1 MPKNPLKEIMGFMK
15 TNKPSTQEKQNDFE
29 RAKEVL
35 FSSKTPQQLIS
46 AVKYI
51 NNFNKKHGITE
62 TSPEFIYFDKMILV
76 MKLKIKSKTVEGGEQ
91 IDEASRMNRGIRN
104 IIKSLLYESL
114 DWSDKD
120 ETFDTDKSFSNDQS
134 WSNDPEWELNP
145 DKSYWK
151 QGEVGGSSGG
161 EDVSESED
169 GLDWI
174 RDTGGHPNYDG
185 HPQGV
190 VYLYNH
196 DEIDE
201 FCDIIEN
208 YNGGVLPRGDARD
221 ELHYGLDG
229 VTDYDMLSVSFFV
242 EKDEPGVLTVGYW
255 DHPVKHEDI
264 NEWFSW
270 GDTFNE
276 EYELYTNLNQVRE
289 LFRDYKNPNLIGE
302 SEDEWGWANEKSF
315 MSMEQLLDS
324 VNKDEL
330 DIFIGKTVILSPDS
344 EYYKEGIKSNPRE
357 TEGYIEN
364 INIAY
369 SLPIEV
375 NWSNGTYNS
384 YKVKD
389 LLIMI

>member
-1 MPKNPLKEIMGFMK
+1 MSKNPLKEIMGFMK

-151 QGEVGGSSGG
+151 QGEVGSSSGG

-169 GLDWI
+169 DLDWI
-174 RDTGGHPNYDG
+174 GKT
-185 HPQGV
+185 
-190 VYLYNH
+190 
-196 DEIDE
+196 
-201 FCDIIEN
+201 
-208 YNGGVLPRGDARD
+208 
-221 ELHYGLDG
+221 
-229 VTDYDMLSVSFFV
+229 
-242 EKDEPGVLTVGYW
+242 
-255 DHPVKHEDI
+255 
-264 NEWFSW
+264 
-270 GDTFNE
+270 TF
-276 EYELYTNLNQVRE
+276 T
-289 LFRDYKNPNLIGE
+289 P
-302 SEDEWGWANEKSF
+302 
-315 MSMEQLLDS
+315 MEQFLDS
-324 VNKDEL
+324 VDRDDIN
-330 DIFIGKTVILSPDS
+330 IFIDKTVILSPNS
-344 EYYKEGIKSNPRE
+344 VYYEYDEDSNPKD
-357 TEGYIEN
+357 TEGYIEF
-364 INIAY
+364 IDVY
-369 SLPIEV
+369 EFFKESPTMLPIVV
-375 NWSNGTYNS
+375 NWSNGTRNS
-384 YKVKD
+384 YKAKD